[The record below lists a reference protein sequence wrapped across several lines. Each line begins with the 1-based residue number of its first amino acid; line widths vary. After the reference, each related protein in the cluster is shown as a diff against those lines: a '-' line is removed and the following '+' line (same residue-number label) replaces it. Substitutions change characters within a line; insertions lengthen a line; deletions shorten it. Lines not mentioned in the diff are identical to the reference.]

1 VVKGIAV
8 KGGGDLTRGDI
19 EGRLTEVA
27 RTFKARGLAY
37 LWRREEGWQGGI
49 VKFFSAD
56 ELEAIG
62 SATGAKVGDAVL
74 MVADRAEVV
83 AASLGALRNQIARER
98 SLADP
103 DALAM
108 IWVTDFPMFERD
120 QESGEVTPLHHPFT
134 MVHPDDVDLLE
145 SDPLRIRS
153 RAYDIVLNGRELGS
167 GSIRITDPS
176 IQQRVFAAMGI
187 DAEAAERKFGFLLE
201 AFQYGVPPHGGFA
214 AGIERLVMEGLGEE
228 NIRDV
233 IAFPK
238 NQQAQEPMT
247 GAPAAVDEAQLAE
260 LGLQLRPE
268 PPALRVEPSQH
279 GEG

>member
-1 VVKGIAV
+1 
-8 KGGGDLTRGDI
+8 
-19 EGRLTEVA
+19 VA
-27 RTFKARGLAY
+27 RTFQARGLAY

-49 VKFFSAD
+49 VKFFSVD

-62 SATGAKVGDAVL
+62 ALTGAEVGDAVL
-74 MVADRAEVV
+74 MVADRPEVV
-83 AASLGALRNQIARER
+83 AAALGALRNHLARER

-120 QESGEVTPLHHPFT
+120 RDSGDVTPLHHPFT
-134 MVHPDDVDLLE
+134 MVNPDDVGLLE
-145 SDPLRIRS
+145 SDPLRVRS
-153 RAYDIVLNGRELGS
+153 RAYDIVLNGREIGS
-167 GSIRITDPS
+167 GSIRITDPA
-176 IQQRVFAAMGI
+176 IQERVFGVMGI
-187 DAEAAERKFGFLLE
+187 DAPTAERKFGFLLD

-214 AGIERLVMEGLGEE
+214 AGIERLVMEGLGED

-247 GAPAAVDEAQLAE
+247 GAPAAVEDEQLRD
-260 LGLQLRPE
+260 LGLQLRPTG
-268 PPALRVEPSQH
+268 PALRVEPSRD